1 MIIVDMPWIMNGEPE
16 LIFPHYLTSH
26 FRPFCIFFHSW
37 HLKNYCISAAWKIV
51 KTWLGPEAIS
61 KLRFASKSE
70 VQTFIGPEYLP
81 AHMGGTVRCCSFF
94 NGQYSCL

>member
-1 MIIVDMPWIMNGEPE
+1 MVSLSSLSSLSPITFSVI
-16 LIFPHYLTSH
+16 LH
-26 FRPFCIFFHSW
+26 FLSQLAF
-37 HLKNYCISAAWKIV
+37 KNYCISAAWKIV

-81 AHMGGTVRCCSFF
+81 AHMGGTVRCYSFF

>member
-1 MIIVDMPWIMNGEPE
+1 M
-16 LIFPHYLTSH
+16 
-26 FRPFCIFFHSW
+26 
-37 HLKNYCISAAWKIV
+37 

-81 AHMGGTVRCCSFF
+81 AHMGGTVRCCSLLEVLLIL
-94 NGQYSCL
+94 SSVIARLCEI